1 MGRMMSSLNTQEIKR
16 DTYKDNL
23 EKATVENLAFYA
35 NFSRRG
41 NSVLPAIQRMI
52 TGELDAVV
60 RESPNQ
66 TLGGS

>member
-1 MGRMMSSLNTQEIKR
+1 MSSLNTQEIKR

>member
-1 MGRMMSSLNTQEIKR
+1 MSSLNTQEIKR

-23 EKATVENLAFYA
+23 EKATIENLAFYA

>member
-1 MGRMMSSLNTQEIKR
+1 MSSLNTQEIKR
-16 DTYKDNL
+16 DTYRDNL
-23 EKATVENLAFYA
+23 EKATIENFEFYA

-41 NSVLPAIQRMI
+41 NSVLPAIERMI
-52 TGELDAVV
+52 SGELDAVV